1 MSSTELSEHAT
12 KLILPDFSDPGD
24 PKFEPGSQNAL
35 SVKSH
40 SQHSSSN
47 LIHPCY
53 SQSSWQSS
61 VANTIDLISSESE
74 SESDAPVTSTCTKGE
89 CISLLSDSESESDTA
104 PIAFTTQI
112 KAEIE
117 WIDLTSH
124 VIDPIDPI
132 DLRSDSDSD
141 SSEGDPTT
149 TIKEERK
156 AQHKRKEINHKMQQ
170 YMKDMTEEDK
180 SELMSLVKSMQ
191 MEPDAV
197 HSTQSITFAHRLI
210 MILVY
215 ILQTI
220 DMDKGDTPQVLVIS
234 PRRHASSKIATC
246 LQHCLENT
254 KMISLITGG
263 VPTINTNVSIISAT
277 PGKLLHQVSQTPPR
291 VNLKGIKTI
300 IIESC
305 DTMKRSNNLRSQMDE
320 IAKHLPKRKI
330 KCLEFN
336 ATWEEEE
343 EEKEDVSKIHYSNW
357 ESDIR
362 YVRD

>member
-170 YMKDMTEEDK
+170 YMKDMTKEDQV
-180 SELMSLVKSMQ
+180 ELFGIVKSMQ
-191 MEPDAV
+191 MEPDTV

-215 ILQTI
+215 ILQTTN
-220 DMDKGDTPQVLVIS
+220 MDKGDHDMPQVLVIS

-246 LQHCLENT
+246 LENCLDNPR
-254 KMISLITGG
+254 MVSLITGG
-263 VPTINTNVSIISAT
+263 ISPTNVAPRIISAT
-277 PGKLLHQVSQTPPR
+277 PGKLLHQLSTTPPTI
-291 VNLKGIKTI
+291 NLKRIKTI

-305 DTMKRSNNLRSQMDE
+305 DTMTRSKNIRSQMDE
-320 IAKHLPKRKI
+320 IAKYLPKRKI
-330 KCLEFN
+330 RCLEFN

-343 EEKEDVSKIHYSNW
+343 LFVSFSNPLLFFFFFP
-357 ESDIR
+357 
-362 YVRD
+362 